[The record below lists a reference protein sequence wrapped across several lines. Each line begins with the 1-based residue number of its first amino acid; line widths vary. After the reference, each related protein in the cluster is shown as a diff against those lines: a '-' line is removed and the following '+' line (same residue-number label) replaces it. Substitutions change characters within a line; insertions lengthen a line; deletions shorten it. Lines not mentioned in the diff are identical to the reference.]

1 MTSRERIQAV
11 LRHQQPDTLPI
22 DFGAH
27 RSSGIS
33 AIAYNRLKEKFGMDP
48 HTTKLYDIMQQL
60 ALPEPEIVDRFGGD
74 VVQILQLYPAFDVRV
89 DTWKPGTLQDG
100 SPCLVP
106 GNLNPVP
113 NAQGGLDLYDKDGTL
128 LARQPQNGLY
138 YDNMRYYL
146 SDVEDIDDLKA
157 RMVKPSISDEELD
170 FLEKQ
175 ARELHEKSDKATLLH
190 VGGAVFEA
198 GQQQFGFENFY
209 YFLAAE
215 PELIHCWAENLTE
228 GYLEVLD
235 KILTRIGPWLDLA
248 WFGGDDLGTQIAPQI
263 STKMYREMIK
273 PYHSALYRFVKRK
286 SHHTAVGLHSC
297 GTISPLIPDLIDA
310 GVEVLNPIQ
319 ISAKDMDPQTLK
331 REFGRDLVFWG
342 GGADMQGFVAAH
354 DDPAEIYRHARSLID
369 IFAPDGNFVFTQV
382 HNILADVAPEKVIAI
397 YQAALDYRRECGR

>member
-235 KILTRIGPWLDLA
+235 KILTRIGRGWIWP
-248 WFGGDDLGTQIAPQI
+248 G
-263 STKMYREMIK
+263 
-273 PYHSALYRFVKRK
+273 SAAMTWERRSRRRSPRK
-286 SHHTAVGLHSC
+286 CT
-297 GTISPLIPDLIDA
+297 
-310 GVEVLNPIQ
+310 
-319 ISAKDMDPQTLK
+319 
-331 REFGRDLVFWG
+331 GR
-342 GGADMQGFVAAH
+342 
-354 DDPAEIYRHARSLID
+354 
-369 IFAPDGNFVFTQV
+369 
-382 HNILADVAPEKVIAI
+382 
-397 YQAALDYRRECGR
+397 

>member
-138 YDNMRYYL
+138 YDL
-146 SDVEDIDDLKA
+146 S
-157 RMVKPSISDEELD
+157 
-170 FLEKQ
+170 
-175 ARELHEKSDKATLLH
+175 
-190 VGGAVFEA
+190 
-198 GQQQFGFENFY
+198 
-209 YFLAAE
+209 
-215 PELIHCWAENLTE
+215 LIH
-228 GYLEVLD
+228 
-235 KILTRIGPWLDLA
+235 I
-248 WFGGDDLGTQIAPQI
+248 
-263 STKMYREMIK
+263 
-273 PYHSALYRFVKRK
+273 
-286 SHHTAVGLHSC
+286 
-297 GTISPLIPDLIDA
+297 
-310 GVEVLNPIQ
+310 
-319 ISAKDMDPQTLK
+319 
-331 REFGRDLVFWG
+331 
-342 GGADMQGFVAAH
+342 
-354 DDPAEIYRHARSLID
+354 
-369 IFAPDGNFVFTQV
+369 
-382 HNILADVAPEKVIAI
+382 
-397 YQAALDYRRECGR
+397 